1 MVAEYRQLGNGTWS
15 ERTQCSG
22 INLAA
27 VIGGTVGGLVF
38 AGFCIIVAVIVLI
51 NVNEYRTLKR
61 FEAELEKLRSG
72 ENDYKNPLY
81 VKPPQQMET
90 TVMNP
95 MAGK

>member
-38 AGFCIIVAVIVLI
+38 AGFCVIIAVIVLI
-51 NVNEYRTLKR
+51 NVNEYRALKR
-61 FEAELEKLRSG
+61 FEAELERLKSG
-72 ENDYKNPLY
+72 EHDYMNPIY
-81 VKPPQQMET
+81 KERPQMET

-95 MAGK
+95 MSEMK